1 MFTEIRSKRGLGYDV
16 GTQVM
21 SDNNFGYFAAY
32 AIIDK
37 KNIAL
42 VSDLM
47 LEEIGRLNNVT
58 LEEVK
63 EAQDFI
69 EGDYLLEIEDT
80 QKVADQVLFWEQVK
94 GAALMEKYLKRI
106 KKVTVNDVKR
116 VAEKYFR
123 HYAQVVLEG
132 K

>member
-42 VSDLM
+42 VTDLM
-47 LEEIGRLNNVT
+47 LEEIRRLNNVT

-80 QKVADQVLFWEQVK
+80 QKVADQILFWEQVK
-94 GAALMEKYLKRI
+94 DAKKMSEFITKI
-106 KKVTVNDVKR
+106 KKVGKSDIRR
-116 VAEKYFR
+116 VMDRYFKYHTF
-123 HYAQVVLEG
+123 VVVEG